1 MDTQRDK
8 PVIGTPKALT
18 QENSGKPLKAT
29 VFDYR
34 TPTNFEKTKAV
45 VRLCTSDI
53 IFSNV
58 QIVRAGGETNL
69 HTHTANDGVWMV
81 LKGRAKFYGIDN
93 ALLAEL
99 GPLQGIH
106 IPRGF
111 YYWFESA
118 SAEVLEL
125 LQVEAIDKN
134 VEKKRIDATPHRA
147 EKSEHLSGIVNP

>member
-1 MDTQRDK
+1 MEIQRNK
-8 PVIGTPKALT
+8 PVTGKPEALT

-34 TPTNFEKTKAV
+34 TPTNFEKPKAV
-45 VRLCTSDI
+45 VRLCSSDI
-53 IFSNV
+53 VFSNV
-58 QIVRAGGETNL
+58 QVVKTGGETNL

-93 ALLAEL
+93 ALLADL

-111 YYWFESA
+111 YYWFES
-118 SAEVLEL
+118 SSSELLEL
-125 LQVEAIDKN
+125 LQVEAIDKS
-134 VEKKRIDATPHRA
+134 VEKRRLDVTPR
-147 EKSEHLSGIVNP
+147 KVGRSEHLSGIVNT